1 MLPSMLML
9 GRCHYHCIRGMVSN
23 WVARPLPRQGQLS
36 SHADGFSTTT
46 PPAPRLH
53 PSCSTLCAVP
63 AVTSEHSGEAS
74 IAQQHHPRVP
84 LLPQGN
90 PEGRFPAEAP
100 RDVRWSLHCSAP
112 RGERVSG
119 KMRKSTNYTNLF
131 RRWKQS

>member
-9 GRCHYHCIRGMVSN
+9 GRCHYHCIRGTVSN
-23 WVARPLPRQGQLS
+23 WVTRPLPRQGQLS

-46 PPAPRLH
+46 TPAPRLH
-53 PSCSTLCAVP
+53 PSCSTLLAVP

-90 PEGRFPAEAP
+90 PGEVSSRGPQGRALEPPLLNTSGREGEWQ
-100 RDVRWSLHCSAP
+100 DEKVYQLH
-112 RGERVSG
+112 
-119 KMRKSTNYTNLF
+119 
-131 RRWKQS
+131 